1 MGNSAQLFLGCDE
14 ALGLGCPPFGPP
26 AVRQQHHR
34 VKVHM
39 HRVQDQAK
47 KVAHSEPNPL
57 SANCSQ
63 GTLTKGEIMAPRHS
77 ASTSSKPIHDRIAQ
91 LELRAERGK

>member
-14 ALGLGCPPFGPP
+14 ALGLGCPPFGRP

-57 SANCSQ
+57 SANYSQ
-63 GTLTKGEIMAPRHS
+63 GDHS
-77 ASTSSKPIHDRIAQ
+77 GARDPNQRRNHGPQA
-91 LELRAERGK
+91 